1 MMPFTSTIH
10 HYLPITDPT
19 WTFFVVL
26 MIILFAPI
34 VMGKLRIPHIVGM
47 VLAGVLVGKYG
58 LNLLERDASFEL
70 FGKVGLY
77 YILFLAAL
85 EMDIEGMKKNVSR
98 FLIFGLLTFL
108 FPFILT
114 FYTSLYLLGC
124 NTIASLLLSCIMSS
138 HTLIAYPV
146 VSRFGLQRKPAV
158 TLTVGSTMISLLL
171 ALLVL
176 ATIVSSS
183 NGTSDVWF
191 WGFFLLKFIVFCA
204 GIIFFIPRL
213 ARWFLRS
220 YSDSVMQFIFV
231 MAVMFLSAA
240 LSQAIGL
247 EGIFG
252 AFLAGLILNRYIP
265 GVSPLMNRLE
275 FIGNALFIP
284 YFLISV
290 GMLINISILYHEP
303 FVIAI
308 TASLVFFGTLGKAMA
323 AWLASKVFKLP
334 KHSATMMFGLSSAH
348 AAGSIAMLL
357 VGLNIVMPN
366 SSEPVVT
373 NSVLNGV
380 VIMILITCVFASIV
394 TQSVSKKMMMS
405 DTDSHWEEDKE
416 EDDERI
422 LIPVKYPETAENLL
436 ALALLLRSKKLNRE
450 LMALNVV
457 YDDAD
462 ISVNQARGKRL
473 LDKLSKDAS
482 AVDVNVITQVRVAAN
497 IANGIKHAYQ
507 EFRASEI
514 IIGMHTHREVSEKF
528 WGAFHQSLFNGLNC
542 QIIMARIEHPLN
554 TLRTIQVAVPSRA
567 QYEPGFKRWLERLT
581 RMAEHLDCKIQF
593 HARYDTLERITR
605 YNQKHHAHLRVE
617 YKDMPHW
624 NMMPRLA
631 SSIHEDN
638 LFVIITARTGTVSYK
653 NAQERLPEEI
663 ETHFRGKNLLI
674 VFPDQYGY
682 ELDQMT
688 FAQPKHIE
696 EQSAYEAVGKW
707 IRRKLT

>member
-85 EMDIEGMKKNVSR
+85 EMDVEGMKKNISR

-204 GIIFFIPRL
+204 GVTFLIPRL

-462 ISVNQARGKRL
+462 INVNQVKGKRL

-507 EFRASEI
+507 EFRA
-514 IIGMHTHREVSEKF
+514 
-528 WGAFHQSLFNGLNC
+528 
-542 QIIMARIEHPLN
+542 
-554 TLRTIQVAVPSRA
+554 
-567 QYEPGFKRWLERLT
+567 
-581 RMAEHLDCKIQF
+581 
-593 HARYDTLERITR
+593 
-605 YNQKHHAHLRVE
+605 
-617 YKDMPHW
+617 
-624 NMMPRLA
+624 
-631 SSIHEDN
+631 
-638 LFVIITARTGTVSYK
+638 
-653 NAQERLPEEI
+653 
-663 ETHFRGKNLLI
+663 
-674 VFPDQYGY
+674 
-682 ELDQMT
+682 
-688 FAQPKHIE
+688 
-696 EQSAYEAVGKW
+696 
-707 IRRKLT
+707 

>member
-204 GIIFFIPRL
+204 GVTFLIPRL

-405 DTDSHWEEDKE
+405 
-416 EDDERI
+416 
-422 LIPVKYPETAENLL
+422 
-436 ALALLLRSKKLNRE
+436 
-450 LMALNVV
+450 
-457 YDDAD
+457 
-462 ISVNQARGKRL
+462 
-473 LDKLSKDAS
+473 
-482 AVDVNVITQVRVAAN
+482 
-497 IANGIKHAYQ
+497 AY
-507 EFRASEI
+507 
-514 IIGMHTHREVSEKF
+514 
-528 WGAFHQSLFNGLNC
+528 
-542 QIIMARIEHPLN
+542 
-554 TLRTIQVAVPSRA
+554 
-567 QYEPGFKRWLERLT
+567 
-581 RMAEHLDCKIQF
+581 
-593 HARYDTLERITR
+593 
-605 YNQKHHAHLRVE
+605 
-617 YKDMPHW
+617 
-624 NMMPRLA
+624 
-631 SSIHEDN
+631 
-638 LFVIITARTGTVSYK
+638 
-653 NAQERLPEEI
+653 
-663 ETHFRGKNLLI
+663 
-674 VFPDQYGY
+674 
-682 ELDQMT
+682 
-688 FAQPKHIE
+688 
-696 EQSAYEAVGKW
+696 
-707 IRRKLT
+707 